1 MISESNLSPQRQK
14 FKIIGGFILEFVESL
29 IISFGIFL
37 IIYNFFIQTR
47 TVLNVSMQ
55 PNFYEGDRIITD
67 VFSYKVREPKR
78 GEVIVLDFPL
88 NESEEY
94 LKRLIGLPGEE
105 ILIQNNEVTIFNK
118 EHPDGFILHEDYLS
132 KYVTTNGGNVVKEG
146 IRTKIPEDS
155 FLVIGDNR
163 DRSSDSR
170 LWGMVPKKDIVARVL
185 FRYWPIVRMEA
196 FATVD
201 YGE

>member
-1 MISESNLSPQRQK
+1 MLTDPNISPQKQR
-14 FKIIGGFILEFVESL
+14 FKIIGEFILEFVESL

-37 IIYNFFIQTR
+37 IVFNFFIQTR
-47 TVLNVSMQ
+47 TVLNISMQ

-67 VFSYKVREPKR
+67 VFSYRFREPSR
-78 GEVIVLDFPL
+78 GEVIVLDYPL

-94 LKRLIGLPGEE
+94 LKRIMGLPEEE
-105 ILIQNNEVTIFNK
+105 ILIQNNEVKIFN
-118 EHPDGFILHEDYLS
+118 EAHPDGFILHEGYLG

-146 IRTKIPEDS
+146 IKTKIPKDT
-155 FLVIGDNR
+155 FLVMGDNR

-170 LWGMVPKKDIVARVL
+170 TWGMVPKKDIVARVL
-185 FRYWPIVRMEA
+185 FRYWPVVRMEA
-196 FATVD
+196 FAAVD